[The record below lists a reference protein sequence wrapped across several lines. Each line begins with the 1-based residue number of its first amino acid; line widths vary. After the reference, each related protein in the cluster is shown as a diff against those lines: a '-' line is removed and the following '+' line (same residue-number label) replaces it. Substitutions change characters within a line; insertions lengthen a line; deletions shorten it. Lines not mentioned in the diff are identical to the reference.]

1 MSVSRAAAAGAALAL
16 SGLAVFGLQAVGS
29 VASAATAPQP
39 TTSNCP
45 NPATN
50 YPPGQC
56 GTAPGQVSDDTPTP
70 GKKVHVHSEGWQS
83 NSDVGIEVHSKVV
96 IVGTFR
102 ASSAGV
108 VDADVT
114 IPVGLSVGSHAIVVN
129 GIAPNGTPRS
139 VSIPITIT
147 AANAAAARG
156 AAAPRSSVVSLPRTG
171 AAIASFAGV
180 GVVLVGVG
188 SVVVAS
194 GRRRRISAA

>member
-1 MSVSRAAAAGAALAL
+1 MPVSRAAAAGAALAL
-16 SGLAVFGLQAVGS
+16 SGLAVLGLQAS
-29 VASAATAPQP
+29 ASAAPSPQP
-39 TTSNCP
+39 TKSNCP
-45 NPATN
+45 NPTGK

-56 GTAPGQVSDDTPTP
+56 GTAPGQVSDDTPEP
-70 GKKVHVHSEGWQS
+70 GKKEHVHSEGWKG

-102 ASSAGV
+102 ANSAGV

-114 IPVGLSVGSHAIVVN
+114 IPLGLSVGAHEIVVN

-156 AAAPRSSVVSLPRTG
+156 TAAPRSSVVSLPRTG
-171 AAIASFAGV
+171 AEIATVAGL

-194 GRRRRISAA
+194 GRRRRVSAA